1 MDVQEKTKFAFIVN
15 RMPGLYYHK
24 SSRFPFNVYP
34 AFAGNFCNEQL
45 DSLLSYPVGEV
56 TSATQKSCIGK
67 VFLVP
72 LTQEEM
78 ILDQMQAVELIKKA
92 CDDAEEWGAEMI
104 GLGGVSAVVGSRGKE
119 IDLHASAAVTT
130 GFSYTIHTSIQA
142 LEKAASALA
151 IKLEEQEVVICS
163 FPGSN
168 ASAIAE
174 IMAQKGCNLILVGRI
189 RARPVQIFAQK
200 LRDAYGVKVELKDSI
215 EEGVRAGRIILSST
229 TTGDIID
236 QAWLLPGS
244 VVIDVGLPK
253 DVLGKK
259 PARSDVLI
267 LDGGYVSL
275 PGKIPFIFRV
285 ISFFTGIGT
294 DNVLACLAE
303 TILMAL
309 ENKKESL
316 SIGRNLDIDMIKEI
330 GQIAE
335 KHGFAVNNLRS
346 FDRHVN
352 KQTFARLRDVIKTQ

>member
-15 RMPGLYYHK
+15 RMPGLYFHK
-24 SSRFPFNVYP
+24 SNRFPFNMYP
-34 AFAGNFCNEQL
+34 LFAGKFWNEQL
-45 DSLLSYPVGEV
+45 DNILSYPVEEV
-56 TSATQKSCIGK
+56 TSATQKSCLGK

-72 LTQEEM
+72 LTQEQM
-78 ILDQMQAVELIKKA
+78 IQDQMQAVEAIKKA

-119 IDLHASAAVTT
+119 IDLHTSAAVTT

-151 IKLEEQEVVICS
+151 IKLEEQEVVILL

-244 VVIDVGLPK
+244 IVIDVGLPK
-253 DVLGKK
+253 DVIGRK

-275 PGKIPFIFRV
+275 PGKIPFIFRL

-330 GQIAE
+330 GQLAE
-335 KHGFAVNNLRS
+335 KHGFSVNNLRS
-346 FDRHVN
+346 FDRQVN
-352 KQTFARLRDVIKTQ
+352 KKTFDRLREVITQ